1 MLTVVLVL
9 ALMVLCV
16 LHDLLAVVLMLA
28 LMVLDVLHDLLVNP
42 FALIMLL
49 AKGLAW
55 VAVAPNHLVF
65 EMALNRLVVPGMV
78 PVHSIVVDMQWMLQA
93 LFVRIGIY

>member
-28 LMVLDVLHDLLVNP
+28 LMVLAVLHDLLMNP
-42 FALIMLL
+42 FALVMLL

-55 VAVAPNHLVF
+55 AAVAPNHLVF

-78 PVHSIVVDMQWMLQA
+78 PVHLIVVGIQWILQA
-93 LFVRIGIY
+93 LFVQFDTY